1 MDIGLWEG
9 IEELK
14 AFRMCRINAVL
25 SSSSSC
31 PEGLRGGSW
40 SESSP
45 VCGGNAF
52 VLNCY

>member
-1 MDIGLWEG
+1 MDMRLWEG

-25 SSSSSC
+25 HSSSSC
-31 PEGLRGGSW
+31 AEGLRGGSW
-40 SESSP
+40 PESSP
-45 VCGGNAF
+45 VCGGSVF